1 MTWLAL
7 ARALV
12 EMPGAIKMLAGSLTA
27 LNETMRKQKAQERL
41 GDKRRRNAAAVAAVL
56 RGDAKDRQRGG
67 TDSTPTI

>member
-27 LNETMRKQKAQERL
+27 LNETIRKQKAQERL
-41 GDKRRRNAAAVAAVL
+41 SDKRRRNAAAVAAVL
-56 RGDAKDRQRGG
+56 RGNAKDGQRGG
-67 TDSTPTI
+67 TDKSSAI

>member
-27 LNETMRKQKAQERL
+27 LNETIRKQKAQERL

-56 RGDAKDRQRGG
+56 RGNAKDGHGGG
-67 TDSTPTI
+67 TNKPSAI

>member
-1 MTWLAL
+1 MTWVAL

-27 LNETMRKQKAQERL
+27 LNETLRKQKAQERL

-56 RGDAKDRQRGG
+56 RGDAKDGHGGG

>member
-27 LNETMRKQKAQERL
+27 LNETIRKQKAQERL

-56 RGDAKDRQRGG
+56 RGNAKDGQRGG
-67 TDSTPTI
+67 TDKPSAI